1 MDRSQPISIASPNT
15 DGPRPAGTFELGGS
29 EASVLKEQV
38 RQGDLT
44 GLREY
49 LVRTRK
55 ECDWQDRVFM
65 LSLVTPSVRLAALDF
80 ACDTEPEAADLF
92 LTRCSFYSELAGTM
106 RGGGTGDQVSRNR
119 FRNAADCI
127 QAAKA
132 DLNRATHLD
141 GQDPTAYA
149 CVLPSLTIFGQL
161 LRHQEWAFAEA
172 IKLAPELVAAHH
184 TIVITLSKRW
194 HGSNEESLQFARH
207 AITKA
212 GPGSDMAACLF
223 RAHMLAQSH
232 PIHFDENPKEAE
244 RYLHDPEVTRE
255 LNAAFDDWAQPTY
268 VPRRS
273 SIPYLHYAAYWYYLT
288 EDAERLQR
296 ALSLTC
302 NTFSEAPWSWIGNPR
317 KMYARAVQIAAG
329 KTPPPLSAEPEP
341 WEDSIAV
348 VDHGVKAMN
357 SGNLADAEK
366 AFFVAF
372 GLAKTAPQEA
382 GRMLIPLVLLSRS
395 LLCLKQG
402 KLEESTRQRAEA
414 IALLEAQPEQIAPV
428 LVQRP
433 LAIALHTAGEH
444 RLAVRYFEQAIG
456 PSEEETD
463 RYIMADMLHKL
474 GSSYN
479 QMGLMDHAAVP
490 LRAALKI
497 YETTPED
504 PRVPGILLALG
515 NSLRKSNPGEA
526 KVLYKKAAEL
536 RVARLQYESACPA
549 WTNLGVL
556 CSEQGRHAES
566 LECYE
571 RVLRVREQSPGTPP
585 DRIASV
591 LNNMANC
598 YRRMGSFAKAH
609 GAVDRALKLLSAK
622 DGATLPSVYGTK
634 GMIHLDA
641 GENKQAIEWIR
652 KALAGRERQSSPN
665 LDATVENLESEIAAL
680 QRLGRESEVVVAQE
694 RLASLRAT
702 MQSMRQAGGDLGAMK
717 AQMGGAV
724 FVELPFGNRAVRS
737 EGRRSLIFLTN
748 MLSEEVRAQD
758 AGYYGGR
765 IALPEGTTLF
775 FYGPDAERL
784 LQVLE
789 PSLRKEPV
797 CAGAR
802 VLVRQGPAQRE
813 IVVVRQATTVN

>member
-1 MDRSQPISIASPNT
+1 MDRSQPISIASPNS
-15 DGPRPAGTFELGGS
+15 DGPRPEGTLEMGGS
-29 EASVLKEQV
+29 EGLELKEQV

-44 GLREY
+44 GLRQY
-49 LVRTRK
+49 LVRTHK

-65 LSLVTPSVRLAALDF
+65 LSLITPSVRLAALDF
-80 ACDTEPEAADLF
+80 ACDTEPKAADLF
-92 LTRCSFYSELAGTM
+92 LIRCSYYSELAGTM

-119 FRNAADCI
+119 FRNAAECI
-127 QAAKA
+127 QAAMA
-132 DLNRATHLD
+132 DLDRATRLD
-141 GQDPTAYA
+141 AQDPTAYA

-161 LRHQEWAFAEA
+161 LRHQEWAFLEA
-172 IKLAPELVAAHH
+172 LKLAPELVAAHH
-184 TIVITLSKRW
+184 AIVITLSKRW

-207 AITKA
+207 AMTKT
-212 GPGSDMAACLF
+212 GSGSDMAACLF

-232 PIHFDENPKEAE
+232 PIHFDQNPKEAE

-255 LNAAFDDWAQPTY
+255 LNDAFDQWTQPLY

-273 SIPYLHYAAYWYYLT
+273 SIPYLHYAAYWYYLC
-288 EDAERLQR
+288 EDVARLQR
-296 ALSLTC
+296 ALSLTG

-317 KMYARAVQIAAG
+317 KVYARAVQIAAG

-341 WEDSIAV
+341 WEDSVAV

-357 SGNLADAEK
+357 TGKLADAEK
-366 AFFVAF
+366 AFLVAF

-382 GRMLIPLVLLSRS
+382 ALTMIPLILLCRS
-395 LLCLKQG
+395 LLRLKQG
-402 KLEESTRQRAEA
+402 KLEESTTLRADA
-414 IALLEAQPEQIAPV
+414 VALLEAHPEQIAPTQ
-428 LVQRP
+428 VQRP
-433 LAIALHTAGEH
+433 LAIALHNAGEH
-444 RLAVRYFEQAIG
+444 RLAVRYLEQAIG
-456 PSEEETD
+456 PAEEETD
-463 RYIMADMLHKL
+463 PFIMADMLHKL

-479 QMGLMDHAAVP
+479 QMGLMDYSAVP

-497 YETTPED
+497 YEDTPED

-515 NSLRKSNPGEA
+515 NSLRKSSPGEA
-526 KVLYKKAAEL
+526 EALYKKAAEL
-536 RVARLQYESACPA
+536 RVARLQLESACPA

-598 YRRMGSFAKAH
+598 YRRMGNFAKAH
-609 GAVDRALKLLSAK
+609 GAVDRALKLLSPK

-641 GENKQAIEWIR
+641 GEDKQAVEWIR
-652 KALAGRERQSSPN
+652 KALAGREKQSSPN

-680 QRLGRESEVVVAQE
+680 NRLGRKNEAVAAE
-694 RLASLRAT
+694 TRLASVRAT
-702 MQSMRQAGGDLGAMK
+702 MQSIHQVGGDLGAIK
-717 AQMGGAV
+717 NQEVGAV
-724 FVELPFGNRAVRS
+724 FVELPFGNRAVGS
-737 EGRRSLIFLTN
+737 EGRRSLSFLAN

-765 IALPEGTTLF
+765 IALPESTTLF

-784 LQVLE
+784 LQILE
-789 PSLRKEPV
+789 PSLRKERV

-813 IVVVRQATTVN
+813 IVMARQATTVN